1 MSRRCASNYGGP
13 RLAAT
18 RGKRGLERFRTNQE
32 YLGKSPT
39 QGASVSTYD
48 AYTIP
53 VEPGTWDVPAAGA
66 TRFSWEYEDGRQR
79 LLDLY
84 QRGKDKQWDATKRI
98 EWDLPVDPTNIME
111 TPDEFVPIYGSRQWE
126 ILNEKERDELGHH
139 LGAWLFSQ
147 FLHGEQ
153 GAMTVAARIVESV
166 PDMDSKFYAATQTMD
181 EARHVELYSRFLREK
196 VGLYYP
202 MNSDLGKLLAESL
215 NDSRW
220 DLPYLGMQVL
230 IEGLALAAFGVHRD
244 MAQNA
249 LVKQLLAY
257 VMQDEARHV
266 AFGRL
271 ALRDYYRELTAAER
285 AEREEFVVEGCY
297 LMRNRFRA
305 QEVWERMGYD
315 VDECLEFTEHSPI
328 QQAFRTLLFSRI
340 VPCVKDI
347 GLWGTKVQQAYA
359 DLGVLDA
366 ANTDL
371 EALMAD
377 DERIAEEV
385 DRRKYEAELA
395 ARRNEV
401 HAAIAEGDD

>member
-1 MSRRCASNYGGP
+1 M
-13 RLAAT
+13 
-18 RGKRGLERFRTNQE
+18 
-32 YLGKSPT
+32 
-39 QGASVSTYD
+39 STYD
-48 AYTIP
+48 HYATP

-66 TRFSWEYEDGRQR
+66 TRFSWEYDDGRGR

-98 EWDLPVDPTNIME
+98 EWELPVNPFNVMG
-111 TPDEFVPIYGSRQWE
+111 TPDDLNPIYGSRQWNL
-126 ILNEKERDELGHH
+126 LNEAERDELGLH
-139 LGAWLFSQ
+139 LSAWLFSQ

-153 GAMTVAARIVESV
+153 GALTVAARIVESV

-181 EARHVELYSRFLREK
+181 EARHVELYQRFIRDK
-196 VGLYYP
+196 IGLYYP
-202 MNSDLGKLLAESL
+202 INTDLAKLLADAL

-244 MAQNA
+244 LAQND

-271 ALRDYYRELTAAER
+271 ALRDYYKELTSAER
-285 AEREEFVVEGCY
+285 ADREEFVVEGCY

-305 QEVWERMGYD
+305 QEVWERMGFD
-315 VDECLEFTEHSPI
+315 VAECLEFTENSPV
-328 QQAFRTLLFSRI
+328 QQAFRALLFSRI

-347 GLWGTKVQQAYA
+347 GLWGPKVQRAYA

-366 ANTDL
+366 ASTDL
-371 EALMAD
+371 ESLMRQ
-377 DERIAEEV
+377 DEEIAEEV
-385 DRRKYEAELA
+385 DRKKYETELA
-395 ARRNEV
+395 ARTAEV
-401 HAAIAEGDD
+401 NSAIADAEQPAS

>member
-1 MSRRCASNYGGP
+1 M
-13 RLAAT
+13 AAWCG
-18 RGKRGLERFRTNQE
+18 RIAEE
-32 YLGKSPT
+32 
-39 QGASVSTYD
+39 AVVSTYD
-48 AYTIP
+48 LYTTP
-53 VEPGTWDVPAAGA
+53 VDQGTWDVPSTGAA
-66 TRFSWEYEDGRQR
+66 RFSWEYDDGRQR

-98 EWDLPVDPTNIME
+98 DWELPVDPSNVMGISE
-111 TPDEFVPIYGSRQWE
+111 EFSPIYGSRQWE
-126 ILNEKERDELGHH
+126 VLSPAERDELGLH
-139 LGAWLFSQ
+139 LSSWLFSQ

-153 GAMTVAARIVESV
+153 GALTVAARIVESV

-181 EARHVELYSRFLREK
+181 EARHVELYQRFIRDK
-196 VGLYYP
+196 IGLYYP
-202 MNSDLGKLLAESL
+202 INDDLARLLADALS
-215 NDSRW
+215 DSRW

-244 MAQNA
+244 VAANP

-271 ALRDYYRELTAAER
+271 ALRDYYAELTDAER
-285 AEREEFVVEGCY
+285 ADREEFVVEGCY

-315 VDECLEFTEHSPI
+315 VAECLEFTEHSPV

-347 GLWGTKVQQAYA
+347 GLWGEKVQRAYT

-366 ANTDL
+366 ADSDL
-371 EALMAD
+371 EVLMRD
-377 DERIAEEV
+377 DEDIAERVEQEHAAEFAARKAEV
-385 DRRKYEAELA
+385 DDAISAAEA
-395 ARRNEV
+395 
-401 HAAIAEGDD
+401 